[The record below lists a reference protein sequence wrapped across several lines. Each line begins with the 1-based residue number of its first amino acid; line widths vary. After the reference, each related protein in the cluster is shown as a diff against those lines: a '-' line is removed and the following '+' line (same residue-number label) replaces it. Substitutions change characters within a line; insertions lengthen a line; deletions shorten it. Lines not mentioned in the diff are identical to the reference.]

1 VELFKIAD
9 LATLG
14 LNKNGSPDATMD
26 KKAKLTAD
34 QVKKLIAKH
43 ITISWIDSEFGE
55 SDEEEDA
62 ESNITG
68 EFG

>member
-1 VELFKIAD
+1 MQLFKIAD

-14 LNKNGSPDATMD
+14 LNKNGFFDATID
-26 KKAKLTAD
+26 KKAKITAD
-34 QVKKLIAKH
+34 QVKKRIAKH
-43 ITISWIDSEFGE
+43 IAISWIDSDFGE